1 MHTVQSIFKLNSL
14 FQMGCIKKCTFVYFS
29 QRGIYSF
36 RQYDELCDFSSI
48 LVFFFKRSQ
57 RLIPKGRVQLLIGCL
72 KNSMS
77 DRETDFIDVV
87 LDSYYVFLFLL

>member
-1 MHTVQSIFKLNSL
+1 MYTLV
-14 FQMGCIKKCTFVYFS
+14 
-29 QRGIYSF
+29 RGEYTHL
-36 RQYDELCDFSSI
+36 DNMTNCVFSSI
-48 LVFFFKRSQ
+48 LVFFKKKTSQ

-87 LDSYYVFLFLL
+87 LDSYYVFLFLLWGLLF